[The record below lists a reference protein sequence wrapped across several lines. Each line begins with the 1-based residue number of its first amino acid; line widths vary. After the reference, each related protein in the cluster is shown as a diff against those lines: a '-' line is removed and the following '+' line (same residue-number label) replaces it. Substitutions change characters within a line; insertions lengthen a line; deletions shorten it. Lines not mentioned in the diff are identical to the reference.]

1 MPDKK
6 SREMIIVS
14 ACLAG
19 VRCVN
24 YPSLVFEHKGVV
36 NLVANSRAI
45 PLCPEQ
51 LGGLPTPRPP
61 VGIVGGT
68 AEDLWTG
75 MPGLRLV
82 STEGDDYTEE
92 LMKGAWEV
100 LHVTRLA
107 GATKA
112 ILHNGSPSCGVTKT
126 SVYDAEGNLVAGE
139 GCGILTWLL
148 RQNGLEVISTD
159 EWPAM

>member
-1 MPDKK
+1 M
-6 SREMIIVS
+6 
-14 ACLAG
+14 
-19 VRCVN
+19 
-24 YPSLVFEHKGVV
+24 
-36 NLVANSRAI
+36 
-45 PLCPEQ
+45 
-51 LGGLPTPRPP
+51 
-61 VGIVGGT
+61 GIVGGT

-112 ILHNGSPSCGVTKT
+112 ILHNGSPSCGVPENERLH
-126 SVYDAEGNLVAGE
+126 DAEGNLVAGE
-139 GCGILTWLL
+139 GVQHLNLAA
-148 RQNGLEVISTD
+148 QAK
-159 EWPAM
+159 WPGSNFHR